1 MSNLDLT
8 KLSPMLARGERVVI
22 IMPSAEPVVLLPLAE
37 YEKLLQSVP
46 AEADLL
52 NQAGREPVLE
62 DISPLAGSV
71 ADDDQYYPEPL

>member
-1 MSNLDLT
+1 MSDLDLT
-8 KLSPMLARGERVVI
+8 KLSPMLARGERVVVV
-22 IMPSAEPVVLLPLAE
+22 MPAAEPVVLLPLAE

-46 AEADLL
+46 AEANLL
-52 NQAGREPVLE
+52 NPADKEPILE